1 MNSIFW
7 KGVRSTTIPGLLIC
21 ELPPISKPT
30 MRIKETVIDG
40 RDGSVVEDL
49 GYSSYN
55 KTILIGLHGEYDIN
69 KVIKYFTGEGDLV
82 FSNEPDKVYK
92 ARIASSIDFQRLV
105 RYRTASVTFLVQPY
119 KYKKDEAMKETE
131 VVTKSGTNII
141 LTDCANAPMRIETEA
156 ESVVVHGKNIV
167 NAHELLTG
175 TNKSIEV
182 FEQGNK
188 IIAIGGANASYA
200 SSHLTLPIQ
209 MCGKT
214 YTVKYDNLTTEQNDV
229 DARVQINVDTGS
241 GVKYYSV
248 PNATSKSVD
257 ISIPEGAK
265 YVVIGIYTNNT
276 GGALEVDNT
285 VVVSGLR
292 VVPTEFKNDAWT
304 PYVAIQE
311 ATVED
316 GVALLNSHSPITVIS
331 NADNIAMSATYF
343 KPFEVFNEGLE
354 SSRPLMILKGSGT
367 VEISVNDV
375 GIFTY
380 TFPEG
385 ENEVYIDSEKEDAYL
400 GSVLKNRNMNGEFPI
415 LLPKTNKIEWSGD
428 VESIEILPRSRWL

>member
-1 MNSIFW
+1 M
-7 KGVRSTTIPGLLIC
+7 
-21 ELPPISKPT
+21 
-30 MRIKETVIDG
+30 
-40 RDGSVVEDL
+40 
-49 GYSSYN
+49 
-55 KTILIGLHGEYDIN
+55 
-69 KVIKYFTGEGDLV
+69 
-82 FSNEPDKVYK
+82 
-92 ARIASSIDFQRLV
+92 
-105 RYRTASVTFLVQPY
+105 
-119 KYKKDEAMKETE
+119 
-131 VVTKSGTNII
+131 
-141 LTDCANAPMRIETEA
+141 
-156 ESVVVHGKNIV
+156 
-167 NAHELLTG
+167 
-175 TNKSIEV
+175 
-182 FEQGNK
+182 
-188 IIAIGGANASYA
+188 
-200 SSHLTLPIQ
+200 
-209 MCGKT
+209 
-214 YTVKYDNLTTEQNDV
+214 
-229 DARVQINVDTGS
+229 QINVDTGS

-276 GGALEVDNT
+276 GAALEVDNT

-316 GVALLNSHSPITVIS
+316 GVALLNSQSFITVIS

-343 KPFEVFNEGLE
+343 KAFEVFNEGLE

-400 GSVLKNRNMNGEFPI
+400 GSALKNRNMNGEFPI
-415 LLPKTNKIEWSGD
+415 LLPKTNRIEWSGD
-428 VESIEILPRSRWL
+428 VESIEILPKSRWL